1 MTPTIRRFQK
11 DFRGATVA
19 EFALILPII
28 GLMLFG
34 IIKFGIVYNN
44 YLALTSSVANAER
57 QFAVGRTTTTPVS
70 SALTIIT
77 SGSPTLNSS
86 KLTVNF
92 YIGSTSCSGSMYANA
107 SATSADTNCTS
118 SLKSAS
124 GSSSQMTASYP
135 CDLSIAGINF
145 GGSNCTLTAQ
155 ASERVE

>member
-92 YIGSTSCSGSMYANA
+92 YIGSTSCS
-107 SATSADTNCTS
+107 
-118 SLKSAS
+118 
-124 GSSSQMTASYP
+124 
-135 CDLSIAGINF
+135 
-145 GGSNCTLTAQ
+145 
-155 ASERVE
+155 